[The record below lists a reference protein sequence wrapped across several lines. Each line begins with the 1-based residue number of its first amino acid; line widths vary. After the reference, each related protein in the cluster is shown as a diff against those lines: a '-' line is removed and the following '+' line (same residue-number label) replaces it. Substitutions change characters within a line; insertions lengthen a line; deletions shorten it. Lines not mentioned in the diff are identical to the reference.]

1 MGPESKRQKE
11 SYIFCVYI
19 IITNVCECE
28 GSYAND
34 GSVVVIEV
42 VVNKYCQID
51 RIRIL

>member
-19 IITNVCECE
+19 IITNVCE